1 LWRAED
7 PPPADQ
13 QTPTTL
19 FVSITDRYFATMG
32 IPLIA
37 GRECGPQDTPQT
49 ALSVVVN
56 QLLAE
61 RLWPGESPIG
71 RQVRAAG
78 VPGPA
83 VVVGVAGVTRHRS
96 FDQAPTAQ
104 VYGCFAQNPGIF
116 ATVAARTSGE
126 PMALARSVQQAV
138 WSVDPDQ
145 PTWKIRTMDS
155 MMTSSANRERF
166 MAVLMSAAALM
177 ALGLAA
183 LGVYGVMSYTVA
195 RRAREVGVR
204 MALGASRGSILGMVL
219 RESVVTVGLG
229 LTLGLV
235 GAVAAARVLA
245 TQLYEIAP
253 RDPATLV
260 LTAVVLGVTAIAA
273 SLMPAV
279 RAAAVDP
286 VVTLRR

>member
-1 LWRAED
+1 
-7 PPPADQ
+7 
-13 QTPTTL
+13 
-19 FVSITDRYFATMG
+19 
-32 IPLIA
+32 
-37 GRECGPQDTPQT
+37 
-49 ALSVVVN
+49 
-56 QLLAE
+56 
-61 RLWPGESPIG
+61 
-71 RQVRAAG
+71 
-78 VPGPA
+78 
-83 VVVGVAGVTRHRS
+83 
-96 FDQAPTAQ
+96 
-104 VYGCFAQNPGIF
+104 
-116 ATVAARTSGE
+116 
-126 PMALARSVQQAV
+126 
-138 WSVDPDQ
+138 
-145 PTWKIRTMDS
+145 
-155 MMTSSANRERF
+155 
-166 MAVLMSAAALM
+166 
-177 ALGLAA
+177 
-183 LGVYGVMSYTVA
+183 
-195 RRAREVGVR
+195 